1 MDCKTVGLF
10 LKVSK
15 EIGKA
20 CRKSLTRE
28 ARERA
33 CEAREK
39 KRLSPGLALCF
50 KPRSRPFVWLL
61 ARTWIRKNTDCF
73 AVYCLGTQQ
82 FSFHADNFAP
92 LFCLH
97 LSVHQI
103 VFLHSYLLSSVMACR
118 LFEWFPEKPWWY
130 SLSCFWLISTFATL
144 LVVFVPTPVNKPA
157 TFNGHNLI
165 PRVLSYPSLRSEK
178 AERGRQEKEP
188 GNEVVLVVFS
198 TYMENPFY
206 NQHSHSYFHIQ
217 INLVRTLARS

>member
-1 MDCKTVGLF
+1 MWGKRKKT
-10 LKVSK
+10 
-15 EIGKA
+15 
-20 CRKSLTRE
+20 SL
-28 ARERA
+28 
-33 CEAREK
+33 
-39 KRLSPGLALCF
+39 
-50 KPRSRPFVWLL
+50 PRSRSVFSLVPDLL
-61 ARTWIRKNTDCF
+61 FDCSHVLEYAKIWTVLQSIDSALRSF
-73 AVYCLGTQQ
+73 LFTQII
-82 FSFHADNFAP
+82 FAP
-92 LFCLH
+92 LFSLH

-165 PRVLSYPSLRSEK
+165 PRVLSNPSLRSEK

>member
-1 MDCKTVGLF
+1 MF
-10 LKVSK
+10 FSK
-15 EIGKA
+15 SVK
-20 CRKSLTRE
+20 KSVK
-28 ARERA
+28 RA
-33 CEAREK
+33 VRVLRAKRASGRVRQEK
-39 KRLSPGLALCF
+39 KNVSPQVSLSVFSLVPDLLFDCLHVLEYAKIRTVLQSIASALSSF
-50 KPRSRPFVWLL
+50 LF
-61 ARTWIRKNTDCF
+61 
-73 AVYCLGTQQ
+73 TQII
-82 FSFHADNFAP
+82 FAP
-92 LFCLH
+92 LFSVH

-103 VFLHSYLLSSVMACR
+103 VFLHSYLFSSVMACR
-118 LFEWFPEKPWWY
+118 LLEWFPEKPWWY